1 MSMTEQQ
8 LFDALVVL
16 NKEALVKAEDIS
28 QLKKDVKYN
37 KDSNPSGLAAEDIK
51 FVSAAAKLEAK
62 QQFEE
67 FSGDNAAVIAK
78 YKVLTGYDA

>member
-1 MSMTEQQ
+1 MSMSEQE
-8 LFDALVVL
+8 LFDRLVDL
-16 NKEALVKAEDIS
+16 NKEALTLAEDIS
-28 QLKKDVKYN
+28 QLKKDVKFH
-37 KDSNPSGLAAEDIK
+37 KETNPNGISADDIK

-78 YKVLTGYDA
+78 YKELTKYD

>member
-1 MSMTEQQ
+1 MSMTEQE
-8 LFDALVVL
+8 LFDRLVDL
-16 NKEALVKAEDIS
+16 NKQALTIAEDIS

-37 KDSNPSGLAAEDIK
+37 KDSNPTGLAADDIK
-51 FVSAAAKLEAK
+51 FVAAAAKLEAK

-78 YKVLTGYDA
+78 YKVLTNYDA